1 MYLLYLNPTIK
12 RNIYLDLLYCRRLQY
27 VNRNRL
33 RKIGQEQAK
42 EARVCRDKRLNKI
55 KEVINQIDKI
65 SKWCNKSK
73 ARNNLEQFFGVQRVK
88 QSQNNVRCNLLARN
102 LFQSLQRRTEILE
115 DNLRVTALKGKLN
128 KERFRKYKKHCTSNH
143 NNKN

>member
-1 MYLLYLNPTIK
+1 MYPLHIMYLLYLNPTIK

-115 DNLRVTALKGKLN
+115 
-128 KERFRKYKKHCTSNH
+128 E
-143 NNKN
+143 